1 VADLADQ
8 GTREEIEA
16 SRRTLPQQIVS
27 PIRAVL
33 GPSGTGC
40 GGSSVRG
47 RRGSSRWFAAAV
59 VALVVAVLPGVQ
71 ALGSD
76 AGAGRAPAPLERALS
91 AAPAPEPTDAGR
103 AAHPADVATADVEV
117 DLPALEATQPAAE
130 AVIAPPPADLAG
142 PVASAAA
149 PAQLSAPAEPGSGVW
164 AVIIGIDDYPGT
176 SWDLSHAVDDANAV
190 DEALDQLGVGA
201 DRRLVLRDGQAD
213 RETVL
218 AAASWLVE
226 RAGPDATAV
235 FFYAGHVRHL
245 GGDTQAFVTA
255 DGGLI
260 PDHEM
265 AVRLGGLSARN
276 TWFLLATC
284 YAGGFTELLGPGR
297 ILTGAADGSSLA
309 YENHELGGSYLV
321 HYLIREGLLEG
332 RAEATVQD
340 AFDYADRAIARDFPN
355 RRPVQFDQAA
365 GPVHLDQRP
374 AVEAPSEPTTSQPTA
389 PSSPP
394 PQRSPAPAPEPE
406 PDDEPASTPGMGGG
420 LCLLCRDR

>member
-1 VADLADQ
+1 
-8 GTREEIEA
+8 
-16 SRRTLPQQIVS
+16 
-27 PIRAVL
+27 
-33 GPSGTGC
+33 
-40 GGSSVRG
+40 VRG
-47 RRGSSRWFAAAV
+47 RRGSLRWFAAAV
-59 VALVVAVLPGVQ
+59 MALVVAVLPGVQ

-76 AGAGRAPAPLERALS
+76 GGSGRAPTSLERALS
-91 AAPAPEPTDAGR
+91 ATPAPEPVDAGR
-103 AAHPADVATADVEV
+103 AAPPADVTTADVEIDPPAV
-117 DLPALEATQPAAE
+117 DVPQPVAE
-130 AVIAPPPADLAG
+130 AVIEPPPADLAG

-149 PAQLSAPAEPGSGVW
+149 APPQLTGSAEPGSGVW

-176 SWDLSHAVDDANAV
+176 SWDLSHAVDDADAV
-190 DEALDQLGVGA
+190 DEALEQLGVSA

-265 AVRLGGLSARN
+265 AVRLGALSARN
-276 TWFLLATC
+276 TWILLATC

-297 ILTGAADGSSLA
+297 VLTGAADGSSLA
-309 YENHELGGSYLV
+309 YENHQLGGSYLV
-321 HYLIREGLLEG
+321 HYLVREGLLQG
-332 RAEATVQD
+332 RAAEATVQD
-340 AFDYADRAIARDFPN
+340 AFAYADRAIARDYPN
-355 RRPVQFDQAA
+355 RRPVQLDQTA

-374 AVEAPSEPTTSQPTA
+374 SVEAPTPTTTQPPAT
-389 PSSPP
+389 SSPP

-406 PDDEPASTPGMGGG
+406 PAPDDEPASTPGMGGG
-420 LCLLCRDR
+420 VCLLCRGR